1 MAHYLIKLKPYDKF
15 FFGTEKGFGADN
27 QNYFVQSAYFPQQTA
42 LLGLLRYQLLCQAG
56 ETVFANNKIVDKKV
70 AKDLIGENSF
80 TVGVKNDFGKIKSLS
95 PLFLIKKD
103 KELYPLNREYQDVKK
118 DEEKNPNWQMR
129 NLLFEDNNVLL
140 SDYNPKLDL
149 PDLLFCGEEKYK
161 YDDIF
166 KEVQQVGIR
175 KNYEGK
181 TDDKAFYMQT
191 FYSFKERDTSFAF
204 YAEIDVELQSN
215 PLVYLGGERQAFS
228 MKVEKDKKFDPNILV
243 YQSTP
248 DIHKLVL
255 ISDAYFN
262 GNINEYCDFA
272 LTDLVNFRSLA
283 TSIHTEKYYD
293 IGKNDKVKKSSAFQ
307 LYKKGSVFYS
317 RDEKKLNDLKEKL
330 EKSEKSEFYTIGY
343 NYSKIILKS

>member
-27 QNYFVQSAYFPQQTA
+27 QNYFVRSTYFPQQTA
-42 LLGLLRYQLLCQAG
+42 LLGLLRYQLLCQADK
-56 ETVFANNKIVDKKV
+56 TVFANNKIVNSVEAIK
-70 AKDLIGENSF
+70 LIGAQSF
-80 TVGVKNDFGKIKSLS
+80 TVGVENDFKKIISLS
-95 PLFLIKKD
+95 PVFLIKNG
-103 KELYPLNREYQDVKK
+103 KELYPLNREYQDMKK
-118 DEEKNPNWQMR
+118 KEEKKPNWQMR

-140 SDYNPKLDL
+140 FDYNPKLDL
-149 PDLLFCGEEKYK
+149 PDLLFCGGEKYK

-204 YAEIDVELQSN
+204 YAEIDVELQSSS
-215 PLVYLGGERQAFS
+215 LVYLGGERQAFS
-228 MKVEKDKKFDPNILV
+228 FEVEKDKTFDLNKLV

-248 DIHKLVL
+248 DVHKLVL
-255 ISDAYFN
+255 ISDAYFD

-283 TSIHTEKYYD
+283 TSIHTERYYD
-293 IGKNDKVKKSSAFQ
+293 VGKNDKVKKSSAFQ

-317 RDEKKLNDLKEKL
+317 KDEKKLIDLKAKL
-330 EKSEKSEFYTIGY
+330 EKSEFYTIGY
-343 NYSKIILKS
+343 NYSKII